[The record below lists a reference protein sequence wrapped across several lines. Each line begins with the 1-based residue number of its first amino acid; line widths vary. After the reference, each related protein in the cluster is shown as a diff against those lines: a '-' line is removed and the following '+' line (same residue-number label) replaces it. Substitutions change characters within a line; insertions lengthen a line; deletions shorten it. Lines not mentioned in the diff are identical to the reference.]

1 MTKKS
6 RRLRRVNDGDDDDD
20 GDSNQDE
27 DGGEAA
33 LAKQTPRPRS
43 NPNRER
49 RSIQEAVEEAIAALP
64 SGSTNL
70 HAKKRKA
77 QECLQSYV
85 EAGKRPEEYALLHG
99 LAALIKA
106 AGEDKTPPPRE
117 LSEEVLFLRDRMQ
130 KDADLVKMQQNAL
143 QKLHRCCYAIGV
155 AAASVDQAVQLSDA
169 ARAAMNADSLEF
181 AASVEQA

>member
-1 MTKKS
+1 M
-6 RRLRRVNDGDDDDD
+6 
-20 GDSNQDE
+20 
-27 DGGEAA
+27 
-33 LAKQTPRPRS
+33 
-43 NPNRER
+43 
-49 RSIQEAVEEAIAALP
+49 EEAIAALP

-70 HAKKRKA
+70 DAKKRKA

-117 LSEEVLFLRDRMQ
+117 LSEEVLFLRDRMRQ
-130 KDADLVKMQQNAL
+130 DADLIKMQQNA
-143 QKLHRCCYAIGV
+143 QEKLHKCCVAIGQS
-155 AAASVDQAVQLSDA
+155 AAGIEQAIRFADA

-181 AASVEQA
+181 AASVEQE